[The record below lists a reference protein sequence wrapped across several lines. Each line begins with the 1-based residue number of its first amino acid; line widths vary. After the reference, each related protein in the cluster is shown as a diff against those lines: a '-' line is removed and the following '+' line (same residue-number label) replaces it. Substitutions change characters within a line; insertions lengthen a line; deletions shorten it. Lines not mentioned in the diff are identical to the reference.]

1 MVADETRIVRALQ
14 AGDIEALVVM
24 DQAYSGRSRRGFFE
38 KRLQAMEREPDS
50 FIGLTA
56 TEGARTI
63 GFVLG
68 HLLDGEFGTE
78 ARTLVL
84 DGVGVDAKEH
94 RRGTGTSLLER
105 FVDEGRRRGAR
116 EVRTRVQWGE
126 PRLMA
131 FFAASSCRLAARTV
145 LERTTSDAGF

>member
-1 MVADETRIVRALQ
+1 MADETRIVRNVVRDDL
-14 AGDIEALVVM
+14 EALVAL
-24 DQAYSGRSRRGFFE
+24 DQAHAGRSRRGFFE
-38 KRLQAMEREPDS
+38 KRLQAMDREPDS
-50 FIGLTA
+50 FVALTA

-68 HLLDGEFGTE
+68 HLLEGEFGTE

-84 DGVGVDAKEH
+84 DGIGVEVKEQ
-94 RRGTGTSLLER
+94 RRGTGTRLLER

-116 EVRTRVQWGE
+116 EVRTRVQWGD

-131 FFAASSCRLAARTV
+131 FFARTGFALAPRVV
-145 LERTTSDAGF
+145 LERVTSEADF